1 MTLGRDG
8 MLLVL
13 AWAAGIMD
21 AVAYLGL
28 GVFTTMMTGNTA
40 LLAFAMARG
49 ELVPT
54 VRAGLALAAFSAGAA
69 VGALIAG
76 RRRSSGEWPSVVTE
90 ALACEG
96 ILLGVLTI
104 VWHVAGPA
112 PATGATG
119 LLILGSGLAMGVQ
132 AAAVRYLGVPGVS
145 TTYIT
150 STLTNLSAELVG
162 WTRPGK
168 RGRAQRVRLLA
179 AVFITY
185 GLGALVGG
193 VLQSRASTLVIWL
206 PLISVVVV
214 VVNALLRYGHEP
226 LEPEPRGD
234 GRSLWAAASR
244 RLWP

>member
-13 AWAAGIMD
+13 AWGAGIMD

-40 LLAFAMARG
+40 LLAFAIGRG
-49 ELVPT
+49 ERAAIVS
-54 VRAGLALAAFSAGAA
+54 AGLALAAFSAGAA
-69 VGALIAG
+69 IGALIAG
-76 RRRSSGEWPSVVTE
+76 RRRSGGEWPSVVTE

-96 ILLGVLTI
+96 ILLGVLAV

-112 PATGATG
+112 PATGAAG
-119 LLILGSGLAMGVQ
+119 LLILCSGLAMGVQ

-150 STLTNLSAELVG
+150 STLANLSAELVG
-162 WTRPGK
+162 WMRPGEG
-168 RGRAQRVRLLA
+168 GRAQRVRLLA
-179 AVFITY
+179 GVFLAY

-214 VVNALLRYGHEP
+214 VLNALLRYRHEP
-226 LEPEPRGD
+226 FEPEPRD
-234 GRSLWAAASR
+234 DARSPWAAA
-244 RLWP
+244 

>member
-40 LLAFAMARG
+40 LLAFAIARG
-49 ELVPT
+49 ELAPIVK
-54 VRAGLALAAFSAGAA
+54 AGLALAAFGAGTAI
-69 VGALIAG
+69 GALIAG
-76 RRRSSGEWPSVVTE
+76 RRRSRGEWPSVVTE

-119 LLILGSGLAMGVQ
+119 LLILSSGLAMGVQ

-150 STLTNLSAELVG
+150 STLTTLSAELVG
-162 WTRPGK
+162 WTRPGE
-168 RGRAQRVRLLA
+168 RGRAERIRLLA

-206 PLISVVVV
+206 PLISVVAV
-214 VVNALLRYGHEP
+214 VVNALFRYRHEP
-226 LEPEPRGD
+226 FEPAPRGEA
-234 GRSLWAAASR
+234 RSASVAASR
-244 RLWP
+244 RP

>member
-13 AWAAGIMD
+13 AWAAGLMD

-104 VWHVAGPA
+104 AWHVAGPTRG
-112 PATGATG
+112 TGTTG
-119 LLILGSGLAMGVQ
+119 LLILLSGLAMGVQ

-150 STLTNLSAELVG
+150 STLTSLSAELVG
-162 WTRPGK
+162 WTRS
-168 RGRAQRVRLLA
+168 RDGRHGQRVRLLA

-193 VLQSRASTLVIWL
+193 VLQSRASTLVLWL
-206 PLISVVVV
+206 SLISVAAV
-214 VVNALLRYGHEP
+214 VVNAFLRYRHAS
-226 LEPEPRGD
+226 LEPESPDD
-234 GRSLWAAASR
+234 GRS
-244 RLWP
+244 P